1 MTKTFFDTNLWLR
14 FILMDNNK
22 QFKEVKSLLEVNEGG
37 LIRIYSSPVIFLELA
52 YVLKSVYKFM
62 FDEVQDV
69 LNSTRHTKQMTV
81 LPEDDLDLA
90 LKYFNKYKIKFS
102 DCLVASQIKN
112 EISLVTFDT
121 DFNKIKE
128 IKTQSPAQLLASIK
142 YN

>member
-22 QFKEVKSLLEVNEGG
+22 QFKEVKSLLEVNERG

>member
-128 IKTQSPAQLLASIK
+128 IKTQSPAQLLASI
-142 YN
+142 